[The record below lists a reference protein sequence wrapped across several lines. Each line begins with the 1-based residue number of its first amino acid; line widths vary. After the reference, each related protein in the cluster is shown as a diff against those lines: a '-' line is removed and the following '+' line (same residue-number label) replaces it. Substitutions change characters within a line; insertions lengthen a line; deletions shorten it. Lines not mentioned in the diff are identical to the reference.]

1 ARNKLNGELTAI
13 KVIKMEPEDDFSV
26 IQQEIVI
33 VKSCKHR
40 NIVAYYGSYI
50 RANKLWICMEFCG
63 GGSLQD
69 IYHVT
74 GALPELQIAYIC
86 REMLQGLDYLHG
98 QKKIH
103 RDIKGANILLN
114 DQGEVKLA
122 DFGISAQITATLAR
136 RMSFIG
142 TPYWMA
148 PEVAAV
154 EIKGGY
160 NELCDIWSVG
170 ITAIELAELQP
181 PLFDVHPLR
190 VLFLMSKSGYQP
202 PKLKDKSKWSTL
214 FYNFVKAML
223 VRNPKKRPSASKML
237 SHMFVTQHSL
247 RHELTLDLLEKLRHP
262 ENLKG
267 CLQASEE
274 EEMEVVVPG
283 SLRRIQSINR
293 HNQAERTNSDISL
306 EQIYTQRPVKKDSP
320 EATLRPSLGSTSS
333 KKSPGRDQD
342 MDSDDDYDDV
352 DIPTIQAA
360 SHTIPADDIPPPLPP
375 KPKVRTSSDESM
387 TAEDDRTRKPHS
399 QLLLAP
405 TVLLRTSSGTHT
417 RPVTR
422 PRSTRHTHSDPACL
436 PVQLTDSP
444 ADLLPPELPPKGPR
458 RRQKQTK
465 DRAECVSP
473 VMKKPPIYFKKVF
486 HGCPL
491 KVNCSTTWENPATKD
506 HHLILGAEEG
516 IYTLNLNGSEAT
528 MELLYPGKC
537 TWVYTISNVLMSVS
551 GK

>member
-1 ARNKLNGELTAI
+1 EDVAALDISTKNPQDDFEILLRVGGGTYGEVYKARNKQNGDLAAI
-13 KVIKMEPEDDFSV
+13 KVIKMEPEDDFSI

-33 VKSCKHR
+33 VKSCKHP

-50 RANKLWICMEFCG
+50 QSNKLWICMEFCG

-74 GALPELQIAYIC
+74 GPLSELQIAYIC
-86 REMLQGLDYLHG
+86 REMLQGLDYLHA

-202 PKLKDKSKWSTL
+202 PKLKDKSRWYVTSRKRSNVTLFKLHLSSPRSVLRSST

-223 VRNPKKRPSASKML
+223 VRNPKKRPSASK
-237 SHMFVTQHSL
+237 
-247 RHELTLDLLEKLRHP
+247 LL
-262 ENLKG
+262 
-267 CLQASEE
+267 
-274 EEMEVVVPG
+274 
-283 SLRRIQSINR
+283 
-293 HNQAERTNSDISL
+293 
-306 EQIYTQRPVKKDSP
+306 
-320 EATLRPSLGSTSS
+320 
-333 KKSPGRDQD
+333 
-342 MDSDDDYDDV
+342 
-352 DIPTIQAA
+352 
-360 SHTIPADDIPPPLPP
+360 
-375 KPKVRTSSDESM
+375 
-387 TAEDDRTRKPHS
+387 
-399 QLLLAP
+399 
-405 TVLLRTSSGTHT
+405 
-417 RPVTR
+417 
-422 PRSTRHTHSDPACL
+422 
-436 PVQLTDSP
+436 
-444 ADLLPPELPPKGPR
+444 
-458 RRQKQTK
+458 
-465 DRAECVSP
+465 
-473 VMKKPPIYFKKVF
+473 
-486 HGCPL
+486 
-491 KVNCSTTWENPATKD
+491 
-506 HHLILGAEEG
+506 
-516 IYTLNLNGSEAT
+516 
-528 MELLYPGKC
+528 
-537 TWVYTISNVLMSVS
+537 SVS
-551 GK
+551 FASIMSN